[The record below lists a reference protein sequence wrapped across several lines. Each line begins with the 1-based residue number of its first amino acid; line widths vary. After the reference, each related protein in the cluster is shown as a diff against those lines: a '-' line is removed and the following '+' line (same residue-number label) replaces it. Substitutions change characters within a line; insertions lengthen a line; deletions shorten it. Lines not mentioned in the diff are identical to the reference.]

1 MGRNVFQSG
10 SPVAMIQAIGKVAP
24 EALKPE
30 DAFQAYQELAHEL
43 GRGRSMKVLIWW
55 AHDKRRHDH
64 GGPREAR

>member
-10 SPVAMIQAIGKVAP
+10 SPVAMIQAIGKVA

-43 GRGRSMKVLIWW
+43 GRG
-55 AHDKRRHDH
+55 
-64 GGPREAR
+64 GQ